1 MGDIASAINEL
12 KDLENESVRLK
23 KQIKDMNTRKKKLE
37 EQIKKY
43 LEAKDQIGLK
53 YRDVA
58 VIAQPTTRRTRVKKQ
73 EQIERIQSYLENT
86 GMRIKPEIVEK
97 LIDQLKGDE
106 TESVKIKLTTIN
118 KLK

>member
-12 KDLENESVRLK
+12 KELENESIRIK
-23 KQIKDMNTRKKKLE
+23 KQLKDLNGRKKKLE
-37 EQIKKY
+37 DQIKKY

-58 VIAQPTTRRTRVKKQ
+58 VIAQPSTKRTRVKKQ
-73 EQIERIQSYLENT
+73 EQVERVQTYLENA
-86 GMRIKPEIVEK
+86 GMRVKPDIVEK
-97 LIDQLKGDE
+97 ILEQLKGEEKE
-106 TESVKIKLTTIN
+106 TVKIKLTNIN